1 MSILYIVATPIG
13 NLGDASERALETL
26 RRVELIATEDTRVTR
41 KLLTHFDIHTKTIS
55 FNPFNADRRIPILL
69 NHLEHLDLAL
79 TSDAGTP
86 GISDPGHELIT
97 RIDPKITQVIPIPG
111 PSAVTAVLSAAPFST
126 DQFYFAGFAPRKKGA
141 LRQLTDLAQDLKVP
155 VVMFES
161 PRRLLRLLNFL
172 DEYIPQANLFI
183 MREISKKYEDS
194 FYGTINDAKIK
205 FQEPRG
211 EFTLVLQPPLEAP
224 SEVNS
229 EEIDRLIQSLEGAD
243 LKPRE
248 IAKAISSIT
257 QVPNSDVYRTIVER
271 RSHTPHDD

>member
-13 NLGDASERALETL
+13 NLRDASERALETL

-41 KLLTHFDIHTKTIS
+41 KLLTHFDIHTKTSS

-97 RIDPKITQVIPIPG
+97 RINPKITQ
-111 PSAVTAVLSAAPFST
+111 VLSAAPFST

-211 EFTLVLQPPLEAP
+211 EFTLVLQPPLEAR

-229 EEIDRLIQSLEGAD
+229 EEIDRLIQSLEGAE

-257 QVPNSDVYRTIVER
+257 QMPNSDVYRIVVER
-271 RSHTPHDD
+271 RSHTPDDH